1 MKIILF
7 ANTDWYLY
15 KFRINQAKEL
25 RALGVEVVLVSPRG
39 EFAPKLVEMGFR
51 WLELPLSRLGM
62 NPIKESRALFQL
74 AALYRAEKPDLVHHF
89 TIKSVLYG
97 TAAARLA
104 GIRCIINGVTGLGYV
119 FNSPGGAAK
128 RVLRAFVETWYR
140 LSLRGTQVIFD
151 NDEDKKFFAARGLVP
166 APSAHVI
173 RSAGVDVDTYVPMPE
188 PEGVPVVV
196 LAGRMLLDKGIAE
209 YVEAARMLKERNI
222 AARCALVGDPDAGN
236 PRSVTREQLQ
246 AWHDSD
252 AVEWWGFRS
261 DMLSVFRAAT
271 VFCLPSYREGLPT
284 SIIEA
289 SACGRAVV
297 ATDVPGCRD
306 AVIHGET
313 GWLVKA
319 QDAHALAEGLAH
331 VLRDAGLRHRMAEAG
346 RRFIVNE
353 FSTQRVNRDT
363 WAVYAKAG
371 LEGLLK

>member
-39 EFAPKLVEMGFR
+39 EFASKLQEMGFR

-62 NPIKESRALFQL
+62 NPISESRAIMKL
-74 AALYRAEKPDLVHHF
+74 AALYRAERPDLVHHF

-97 TAAARLA
+97 TVAARLA
-104 GIRCIINGVTGLGYV
+104 GIKCIINGVTGLGYV
-119 FNSPGGAAK
+119 FNSAGGLAK
-128 RVLRAFVETWYR
+128 RMLRAFVEAWYR

-151 NDEDKKFFAARGLVP
+151 NDEDKDFFAARGLV
-166 APSAHVI
+166 SQNNAHVI
-173 RSAGVDVDTYVPMPE
+173 RSAGVDVDTFIPMPE
-188 PEGVPVVV
+188 PEGTPVVI

-209 YVEAARMLKERNI
+209 YVEAARLLNERNI
-222 AARCALVGDPDAGN
+222 AVRCALVGDPDPGN

-246 AWHDSD
+246 AWHDSG

-271 VFCLPSYREGLPT
+271 IVCLPSYREGLPT
-284 SIIEA
+284 TLIEA
-289 SACGRAVV
+289 SACGRAIV

-319 QDAHALAEGLAH
+319 QNAAALADGLAH
-331 VLRDAGLRHRMAEAG
+331 VLRDPALRAHMAEAG
-346 RRFIVNE
+346 RRFAVNE
-353 FSTQRVNRDT
+353 FSTARVNRDT
-363 WAVYAKAG
+363 WEVYAQAG